1 MLTISTSLARCAPGK
16 RDQFLGMAL
25 EGMKLF
31 ERHGATHTRMLA
43 SLDAGQASDVYALTN
58 EFDSAESYG
67 AFVDELYRDSE
78 FESFVAR
85 ITAADSPMT
94 MVSRI
99 LETEIPL
106 DRSGPADRGVIVSAN
121 IGRAHPG
128 RFEDSCALV
137 RDIFGFIEE
146 HGATNCHLLQ
156 LDTAGTRTFE
166 LLARWEC
173 NSMRTRGK
181 VVDAWT
187 STSTGRELAAR
198 MRAHD
203 CPFTITWGGLYRDV
217 HM

>member
-1 MLTISTSLARCAPGK
+1 
-16 RDQFLGMAL
+16 
-25 EGMKLF
+25 MKLF

-43 SLDAGQASDVYALTN
+43 SLDAGSASDVYALTN

-67 AFVDELYRDSE
+67 TFVDELYRDSE
-78 FESFVAR
+78 FESLVGR
-85 ITAADSPMT
+85 ITATDSPMT

-106 DRSGPADRGVIVSAN
+106 ERSGPSDPGEIISAN

-128 RFEDSCALV
+128 CFEDTCALV
-137 RDIFGFIEE
+137 RDTFGFIEE
-146 HGATNCHLLQ
+146 HGATNCHLLE
-156 LDTAGTRTFE
+156 LDAAGARTFE

-173 NSMRTRGK
+173 DDMRTRGK

-187 STSTGRELAAR
+187 STSTGRDLAAR